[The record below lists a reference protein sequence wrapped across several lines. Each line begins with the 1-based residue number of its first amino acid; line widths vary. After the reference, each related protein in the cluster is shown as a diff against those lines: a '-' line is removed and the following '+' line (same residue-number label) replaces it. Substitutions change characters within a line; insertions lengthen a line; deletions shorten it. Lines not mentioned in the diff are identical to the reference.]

1 MEVKA
6 RGLLA
11 LISVMAVVGL
21 GPAPGPAQEEA
32 ECRLHPPTG
41 AIDTYVNQ
49 LKVGPP
55 RRHANLTLYPIFADG
70 VTVPNVDLTLDEAMA
85 RGLLEIRELKSAE
98 VNRAL
103 LVSHA
108 KKPIF
113 VMGGEMLTGAKQ
125 DRIVGDDLIVPA
137 GAKLTVPV
145 FCVEHGRWVV
155 KSDTFASAS
164 FLATSEVRKAR
175 AAADQSQVWH
185 QVAAEQERLEAPSAT
200 GTLQSVQESKEV
212 QDQME
217 PYKRALS
224 DLPLDVG
231 KARGV
236 VACVGDEIIAADLF
250 GSRAVFAQLWPKLLD
265 SYVIDAVGR
274 DVRGRAPD
282 AVRIKQWLMGVADA
296 ERTFKRT
303 PGVGTLC
310 QLGGRSLMGSALLYE
325 GGVVHMEL
333 FAKEG
338 PEVVPFNRLDF
349 RRDRLEEGADT
360 PEPAR

>member
-1 MEVKA
+1 MKA

-11 LISVMAVVGL
+11 LIAVMAVVGL
-21 GPAPGPAQEEA
+21 RPAPGPAEEEA
-32 ECRLHPPTG
+32 ECRLQPPTG
-41 AIDTYVNQ
+41 AIDAYISQ
-49 LKVGPP
+49 FKVGPP
-55 RRHANLTLYPIFADG
+55 KRHANLTLYPIFADG
-70 VTVPNVDLTLDEAMA
+70 VTVPGVDLTLDEAME

-103 LVSHA
+103 LVSRA
-108 KKPIF
+108 KGPIF

-137 GAKLTVPV
+137 GAELTVPV
-145 FCVEHGRWVV
+145 FCVEHGRWVM

-164 FLATSEVRKAR
+164 FLASSEVRKAR
-175 AAADQSQVWH
+175 RAADQSAVWEE
-185 QVAAEQERLEAPSAT
+185 VAAEQERLAAPSAT
-200 GTLQSVQESKEV
+200 GTLQSVQHSEEVKE
-212 QDQME
+212 QMK

-224 DLPLDVG
+224 DLPIDVG

-236 VACVGDEIIAADLF
+236 VACVGSDIIAADVF

-274 DVRGRAPD
+274 DAGGRAPD
-282 AVRIKQWLMGVADA
+282 AVRIKQWLMHVADA

-310 QLGGRSLMGSALLYE
+310 QLTGRSLVGSALLYE

-333 FAKEG
+333 FRRHDARPAG
-338 PEVVPFNRLDF
+338 FNRLEF
-349 RRDRLEEGADT
+349 RRERLGEQEV
-360 PEPAR
+360 EPSR

>member
-1 MEVKA
+1 MKA
-6 RGLLA
+6 RALLA
-11 LISVMAVVGL
+11 LIALAAVVGL
-21 GPAPGPAQEEA
+21 RPAPGPAEEEV

-55 RRHANLTLYPIFADG
+55 QRHANLTLYPIFADG
-70 VTVPNVDLTLDEAMA
+70 VTVPGVGLTLDEAME

-103 LVSHA
+103 LVSRA
-108 KKPIF
+108 KEPIF
-113 VMGGEMLTGAKQ
+113 VMGGEMVTGAKQ
-125 DRIVGDDLIVPA
+125 DRIVGDDLIVPP
-137 GAKLTVPV
+137 GAELTIPV

-155 KSDTFASAS
+155 KSDAFASAS
-164 FLATSEVRKAR
+164 FLPTSEVRKAR
-175 AAADQSQVWH
+175 AAADQGEVWN

-200 GTLQSVQESKEV
+200 GALQSVQESKEV
-212 QDQME
+212 QEQME

-236 VACVGDEIIAADLF
+236 VACVGRDIIAADLF
-250 GSRAVFAQLWPKLLD
+250 GSRAVFAQLWPKLLN

-274 DVRGRAPD
+274 DVGGRAPD
-282 AVRIKQWLMGVADA
+282 AVRIKQWLLHVADA
-296 ERTFKRT
+296 ERSFKRT

-310 QLGGRSLMGSALLYE
+310 QLSGRSLMGAALLYE

-338 PEVVPFNRLDF
+338 PEVVPFNRLEF
-349 RRDRLEEGADT
+349 RRDRLEEGPDT
-360 PEPAR
+360 LEPPH

>member
-1 MEVKA
+1 MKA
-6 RGLLA
+6 RVLLA
-11 LISVMAVVGL
+11 LIAAMAVVGL
-21 GPAPGPAQEEA
+21 RPAPGPAEEEA
-32 ECRLHPPTG
+32 ECRLYPPTG

-55 RRHANLTLYPIFADG
+55 KRHANLTLYPIFADG
-70 VTVPNVDLTLDEAMA
+70 VTVPNVDLTLDEAME

-103 LVSHA
+103 LVSRA
-108 KKPIF
+108 KEPIF

-137 GAKLTVPV
+137 GTELTVPV

-155 KSDTFASAS
+155 KSDAFASAS
-164 FLATSEVRKAR
+164 FLATSGVRKAR
-175 AAADQSQVWH
+175 AAADQGEVWN
-185 QVAAEQERLEAPSAT
+185 QVAAEQERLAAPSAT
-200 GTLQSVQESKEV
+200 GTLQSVQESKVV
-212 QDQME
+212 QDRME

-236 VACVGDEIIAADLF
+236 VACVSGKIVAADLF
-250 GSRAVFAQLWPKLLD
+250 GSRAVFAQLYAKLLD

-274 DVRGRAPD
+274 DARGRAPD
-282 AVRIKQWLMGVADA
+282 AVRIKHWLTSVADA
-296 ERTFKRT
+296 ERSFKRS

-325 GGVVHMEL
+325 DGVVHMEV

-338 PEVVPFNRLDF
+338 PEPVPFDRLQF
-349 RRDRLEEGADT
+349 RRQRLEED
-360 PEPAR
+360 EEQVIVR